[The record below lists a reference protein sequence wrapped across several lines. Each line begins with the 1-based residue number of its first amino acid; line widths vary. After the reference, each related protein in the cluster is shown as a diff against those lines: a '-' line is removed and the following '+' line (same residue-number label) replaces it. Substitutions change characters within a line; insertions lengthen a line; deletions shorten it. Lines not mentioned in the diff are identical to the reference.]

1 MFMASTEAGY
11 YEIRVRGELDSRW
24 STWFEDATAIPLG
37 NGDTLIA
44 GLIQDQ
50 AALHGILAKIRD
62 LGLYLLSVVCV
73 QGGTQLNH
81 EKR

>member
-1 MFMASTEAGY
+1 MASTEAEY

-24 STWFEDATAIPLG
+24 SAWFEDVTVSPLG

-62 LGLYLLSVVCV
+62 LGLYLLSVICV
-73 QGGTQLNH
+73 QGGT
-81 EKR
+81 E

>member
-1 MFMASTEAGY
+1 MFMASTEAEY

-24 STWFEDATAIPLG
+24 SAWFDDVTVTPLG
-37 NGDTLIA
+37 NGDTLIT

-62 LGLYLLSVVCV
+62 LSLYLLSVICV
-73 QGGTQLNH
+73 QGST
-81 EKR
+81 E

>member
-1 MFMASTEAGY
+1 MFMASTEAEY

-24 STWFEDATAIPLG
+24 SAWFEDVTVTPLG

-44 GLIQDQ
+44 GRIQDQ

-62 LGLYLLSVVCV
+62 LGLHLLLIVCV
-73 QGGTQLNH
+73 ECGT
-81 EKR
+81 E